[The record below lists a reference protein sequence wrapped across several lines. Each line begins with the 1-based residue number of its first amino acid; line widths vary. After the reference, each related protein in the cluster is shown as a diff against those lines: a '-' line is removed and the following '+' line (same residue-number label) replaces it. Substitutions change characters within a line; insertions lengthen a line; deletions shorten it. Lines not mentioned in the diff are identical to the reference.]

1 MRPPASMVSLR
12 KDVTGHAAVGVY
24 NGTRLRG
31 RAFRSALTVRTV
43 SFTLQRPTAVIYREV
58 VCGGSARAHTHT
70 LLT

>member
-31 RAFRSALTVRTV
+31 CAFRSALTARTV
-43 SFTLQRPTAVIYREV
+43 SFTLQRPDGRDLPCSSVWWQ
-58 VCGGSARAHTHT
+58 RAQTQTHY
-70 LLT
+70 